1 MPWTSGFDIR
11 TEHATRLV
19 RQRMLGSDAVY
30 RVGPRSGP
38 LVEVEVIAAPALVT
52 GTRLRFTAASLG
64 AMARPVVRRRTEPFA
79 LRAAALLLRAAHAGA
94 RPPAA

>member
-1 MPWTSGFDIR
+1 MPWTVGSDFR
-11 TEHATRLV
+11 SEHTTRLV

-30 RVGPRSGP
+30 RVGRRSGP
-38 LVEVEVIAAPALVT
+38 LVEVEVIAAPALAS
-52 GTRLRFTAASLG
+52 GTRLRFTTASLG

-79 LRAAALLLRAAHAGA
+79 LRAAALLLRAAHAAA